1 MISVQKGH
9 FMRVLVL
16 GATGRIGRMMRWA
29 WAGIDGVSPLWQI
42 RAVSG
47 GTAWI
52 GCDILHDPE
61 GLEAACARA
70 DVILTLAGVTPA
82 PGADLDRNGAL
93 ALAVQ
98 RAAGGRPHLLASSA
112 AVYGRAGGLCRESDA
127 VCPAA
132 PYGIAKRAMEQAVLA
147 TGGPVTCLRIGNV
160 AGADQI
166 LGRAGKGAALTLD
179 RFADGRT
186 PRRSYIGPATL
197 ARVLADLAI
206 AAGRGRVLPAIL
218 NVAAPGTVEMG
229 ALLDAAGHSWA
240 PRAAPPEAIAEVALD
255 IASLSRFT
263 RSDPA
268 TGTAAALVAEWRAY
282 EQADRTPT

>member
-9 FMRVLVL
+9 FMRILVL
-16 GATGRIGRMMRWA
+16 GATGRIGRMMQGA
-29 WAGIDGVSPLWQI
+29 WVGADGVSALWQT
-42 RAVSG
+42 RGDSAAAG
-47 GTAWI
+47 WI

-61 GLEAACARA
+61 GLKAACARV

-82 PGADLDRNGAL
+82 PGVDLDQNSAL

-112 AVYGRAGGLCRESDA
+112 AVYGRARGLCRESDA
-127 VCPAA
+127 VQPMA

-166 LGRAGKGAALTLD
+166 LGRAGQGAALTLD

-206 AAGRGRVLPAIL
+206 AAGQGRALPGIL

-229 ALLDAAGHSWA
+229 ALLDAAGHPWA
-240 PRAAPPEAIAEVALD
+240 ARAAPPEAIAEVALD
-255 IASLSRFT
+255 IGALSRFT
-263 RSDPA
+263 RSGPA
-268 TGTAAALVAEWRAY
+268 SGTAAALVAEWRAY
-282 EQADRTPT
+282 EQAARIPT

>member
-1 MISVQKGH
+1 
-9 FMRVLVL
+9 
-16 GATGRIGRMMRWA
+16 MMQWA
-29 WAGIDGVSPLWQI
+29 WADIGGVSPLWQSREDPG
-42 RAVSG
+42 RAD
-47 GTAWI
+47 WI

-61 GLEAACARA
+61 GLKAASARA
-70 DVILTLAGVTPA
+70 DVILTLVGVTPA
-82 PGADLDRNGAL
+82 PGADLGQNSAL
-93 ALAVQ
+93 ALAAQ
-98 RAAGGRPHLLASSA
+98 RAAGSRPHLLASSA

-132 PYGIAKRAMEQAVLA
+132 PYGVAKRAMEQAVLA

-166 LGRAGKGAALTLD
+166 LGRAGQGAALTLD

-197 ARVLADLAI
+197 ARVLADLAL
-206 AAGRGRVLPAIL
+206 AAGQGRALPAIL

-255 IASLSRFT
+255 IAPLNRFT
-263 RSDPA
+263 RSGSA
-268 TGTAAALVAEWRAY
+268 SGTAAALVAEWRAY
-282 EQADRTPT
+282 EQADRSPT

>member
-9 FMRVLVL
+9 FMRILVL
-16 GATGRIGRMMRWA
+16 GATGRIGRMMQWA
-29 WAGIDGVSPLWQI
+29 WADVDAVLPLWQS
-42 RAVSG
+42 RKDPG
-47 GTAWI
+47 GTGWT
-52 GCDILHDPE
+52 GCDILHGPE
-61 GLEAACARA
+61 ALKAAAARA

-82 PGADLDRNGAL
+82 SGGDMGQNSAL

-112 AVYGRAGGLCRESDA
+112 AVYGRAGGLCRESDT
-127 VCPAA
+127 VQPAA
-132 PYGIAKRAMEQAVLA
+132 PYGEAKRAMEQAVLA
-147 TGGPVTCLRIGNV
+147 EGGPVTCLRIGNV

-166 LGRAGKGAALTLD
+166 LGRAGQGAALTLD

-206 AAGRGRVLPAIL
+206 AAGQGRALPAIL

-229 ALLDAAGHSWA
+229 ALLDMAGCPWTPRTA
-240 PRAAPPEAIAEVALD
+240 PREAIAEVALD
-255 IASLSRFT
+255 ISALNRFT
-263 RSDPA
+263 RPDPA
-268 TGTAAALVAEWRAY
+268 SGTAAALVAEWRAY
-282 EQADRTPT
+282 EQAARTLT